1 MTLIENVLMLIRG
14 IFVMPNGALRSGHVN
29 GLIPW
34 FHSFIE
40 KLQGTRNVIPLSI
53 SLAII
58 APTPKIPHPYAM
70 LPYRAKTAPAAASAN
85 AGNPR

>member
-1 MTLIENVLMLIRG
+1 MF
-14 IFVMPNGALRSGHVN
+14 FVTIKWALRSGHVN

-34 FHSFIE
+34 FHPFIE
-40 KLQGTRNVIPLSI
+40 KLQGTRNVIPHSI
-53 SLAII
+53 LLVII
-58 APTPKIPHPYAM
+58 APTPKIPHPYAL